1 MDELGPDGFDE
12 TLATQIKKLLQKE
25 DATILEN
32 DIKLAPSWIAREL
45 FNLLSQS
52 PSKNNAHELV

>member
-1 MDELGPDGFDE
+1 LNPSKFGQGFKFDE
-12 TLATQIKKLLQKE
+12 TLASQIKKLLQKE

-45 FNLLSQS
+45 FNLFFLDSS
-52 PSKNNAHELV
+52 

>member
-1 MDELGPDGFDE
+1 MDELGPSVFDE
-12 TLATQIKKLLQKE
+12 TLGTQIKKLLQKE

-45 FNLLSQS
+45 FNLLFLYTN
-52 PSKNNAHELV
+52 K